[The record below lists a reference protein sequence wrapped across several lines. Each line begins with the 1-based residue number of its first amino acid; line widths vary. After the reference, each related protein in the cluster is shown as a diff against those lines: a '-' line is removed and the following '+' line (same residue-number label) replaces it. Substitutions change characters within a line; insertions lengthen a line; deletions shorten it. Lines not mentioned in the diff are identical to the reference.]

1 MAGFDHIDPANPCSG
16 LPSLGYGAALAHV
29 WQKLQVSTERLCD
42 FFENASA

>member
-1 MAGFDHIDPANPCSG
+1 MAGFDHIDPANPC
-16 LPSLGYGAALAHV
+16 LGYGAALAHV